1 MDADRL
7 AAGQRRVN
15 FEEKIEQTGE
25 ELQVLAFNML
35 DELEMLNFHSG
46 REAVRDLEDKLFGMA
61 DEMRK
66 LIRDLFHTL
75 QQLGRLGDME
85 EAVEM
90 DSMLE
95 ITKHC
100 SIEPA
105 SYKHFVD
112 TLIPLIKLLTAWSE
126 RGPIPK

>member
-1 MDADRL
+1 
-7 AAGQRRVN
+7 VN
-15 FEEKIEQTGE
+15 FKEKIERDGD

-35 DELEMLNFHSG
+35 DELETLNYHSG
-46 REAVRDLEDKLFGMA
+46 REAVADLNEKVFGMA

-66 LIRDLFHTL
+66 LIRDLVHGL
-75 QQLGRLGDME
+75 HHEKRLSDME

-95 ITKHC
+95 VMMHC

-105 SYKHFVD
+105 SYKHFLSI
-112 TLIPLIKLLTAWSE
+112 LIPLIDLLTAWSE
-126 RGPIPK
+126 HGPVPH